1 MLGAL
6 ETPTLTVYHPV
17 VFQIAEHHHL
27 IAVGNLRHIRR
38 GLDRTVE
45 DGIRKAQLHGLVGI
59 NTIQL
64 DYPPCFYQSLLNH
77 DRS

>member
-1 MLGAL
+1 MLRAL
-6 ETPTLTVYHPV
+6 EPPTLTVYHPV

-38 GLDRTVE
+38 GVDRTVE

-64 DYPPCFYQSLLNH
+64 DYHPCFYQSLLNH
-77 DRS
+77 DMS